1 MTIGVNSFD
10 INDII
15 IRMKPCF
22 HDDGR
27 WDGFIDMEIISDNKH
42 TMVKPDYVQLM
53 QVASLICSS
62 LPVMEINEEFRDILC
77 NYVEGM
83 VEHDKQ
89 KEKEEDIKQSVANAT
104 GNIIK
109 VNFKRRKV

>member
-62 LPVMEINEEFRDILC
+62 LPVMEINEEFRNILC
-77 NYVEGM
+77 DYVEGSIKID
-83 VEHDKQ
+83 EQ
-89 KEKEEDIKQSVANAT
+89 IEKEKTVKQAVSNAT

-109 VNFKRRKV
+109 VNFKGRKV